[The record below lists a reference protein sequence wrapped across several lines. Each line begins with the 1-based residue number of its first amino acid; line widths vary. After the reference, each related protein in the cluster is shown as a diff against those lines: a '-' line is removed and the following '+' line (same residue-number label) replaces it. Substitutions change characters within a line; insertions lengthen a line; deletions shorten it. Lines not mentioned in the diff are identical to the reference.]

1 MSLSRLI
8 TAATLA
14 LLLAGCAAGGAGV
27 SRPATTAARS
37 PAAAGQRPASN
48 TYLGYRQP
56 VEQGVLIGRDRN
68 ALVAQFGQPR
78 LDIVEGPARK
88 LQFTGTTCVLDAYL
102 YPPQGGG
109 EPVVTHVDA
118 RTLDGADTDSA
129 ACAGALGRR

>member
-1 MSLSRLI
+1 MSLSRLMS
-8 TAATLA
+8 AGTLA

-27 SRPATTAARS
+27 SRPATAARP

-78 LDIVEGPARK
+78 LDITEGPARK

-102 YPPQGGG
+102 YPPQNGG
-109 EPVVTHVDA
+109 EAVVTHVDA
-118 RTLDGADTDSA
+118 RTLDGADTDST
-129 ACAGALGRR
+129 ACAGALARR